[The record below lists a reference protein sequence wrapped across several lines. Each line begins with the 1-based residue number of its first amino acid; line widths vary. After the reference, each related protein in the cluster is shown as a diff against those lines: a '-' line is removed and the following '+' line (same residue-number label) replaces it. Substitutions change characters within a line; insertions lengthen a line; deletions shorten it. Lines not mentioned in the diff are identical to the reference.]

1 MRAGA
6 VVSAVV
12 SAGAPAVGVMETVSY
27 GRIIN
32 ITPMLMLAGE
42 DYSGGGYTG
51 GGGGGSGGF
60 RDDTGRQGF
69 QEYDAGDDDD
79 TAPVRRSSSVTQ
91 SRSQPSSQA
100 GTPKRGTTA
109 TTAPPPPKA
118 KLPEVDLLG
127 GFGDDEPAP
136 APAPA
141 TNRALPGFAA
151 PAPAV
156 SLDGNAFFPCLINN
170 ADWNSSRS

>member
-12 SAGAPAVGVMETVSY
+12 SAGALAVGVMETVSY
-27 GRIIN
+27 NYIID
-32 ITPMLMLAGE
+32 TMPMLMLAGE
-42 DYSGGGYTG
+42 DYSGGGYSG
-51 GGGGGSGGF
+51 GGGGSSGGF

-100 GTPKRGTTA
+100 GTPKRGNTA
-109 TTAPPPPKA
+109 VTAPPPPKA
-118 KLPEVDLLG
+118 KQPEIDLLG
-127 GFGDDEPAP
+127 GFGDDEPAS

-141 TNRALPGFAA
+141 TNKALPGFAA

-156 SLDGNAFFPCLINN
+156 SLDGNTFFP
-170 ADWNSSRS
+170 